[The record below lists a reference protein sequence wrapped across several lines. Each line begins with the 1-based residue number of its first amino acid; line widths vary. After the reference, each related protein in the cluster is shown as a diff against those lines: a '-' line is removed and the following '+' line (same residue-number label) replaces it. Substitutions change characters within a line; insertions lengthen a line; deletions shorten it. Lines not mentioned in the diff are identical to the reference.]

1 MEAYERED
9 ETLEILDQVV
19 ERTKTLGI
27 LGVVHVHQ
35 RSDLR
40 SREGNVL
47 VAAHDLQFL
56 ASNSVGWWPQR
67 IVLLGD
73 LGIVDD
79 PLEFLHDGFVDA
91 GLLSDHGV
99 VLVVGVVG
107 VSEFAIGPKLELKEF
122 VTELAFVPD
131 VITKI
136 EIALHLLIHARRF
149 VSKLYFGLI
158 QIFQRKFLLY
168 LFKQI
173 ETTQL

>member
-56 ASNSVGWWPQR
+56 ATNSVGWWPQR
-67 IVLLGD
+67 IILLGD
-73 LGIVDD
+73 LGIIDN
-79 PLEFLHDGFVDA
+79 PLQLLHNRFVDA

-99 VLVVGVVG
+99 VLVVGIVG
-107 VSEFAIGPKLELKEF
+107 VSEFSVGTKLKLEKLVAEF
-122 VTELAFVPD
+122 PFVSH
-131 VITKI
+131 VIAKV
-136 EIALHLLIHARRF
+136 EIALHRD
-149 VSKLYFGLI
+149 K
-158 QIFQRKFLLY
+158 KC
-168 LFKQI
+168 
-173 ETTQL
+173 